1 MIHRLGRI
9 LSRIEGA
16 MTLVAATLLFSI
28 MLLVVADVFMRYVV
42 GRPFTFTYDL
52 VGVYFMTGVFYLV
65 LSHAQ
70 TSHAHVAV
78 DILLNSFPEAARRIA
93 EIVACIAG
101 GSVFTVI
108 TYVGWERALDNYV
121 SGDVLA
127 GVIPWPTW
135 ASAVL
140 VPVGAGVLVLRLA
153 LTALGH
159 AASLITG
166 QNLIDL
172 PPLSGHAEAETFE

>member
-1 MIHRLGRI
+1 
-9 LSRIEGA
+9 
-16 MTLVAATLLFSI
+16 MTLVAAALLFAI

-52 VGVYFMTGVFYLV
+52 VGVYLMTGVFYLV
-65 LSHAQ
+65 LPHAQ
-70 TSHAHVAV
+70 ASHAHVAV
-78 DILLNSFPEAARRIA
+78 DILLNSFPDHARRVA
-93 EIVACIAG
+93 EVVSCIAG
-101 GSVFTVI
+101 ASVFALI
-108 TYVGWERALDNYV
+108 TYVGWERALDNYL

-135 ASAVL
+135 ASAAL

-159 AASLITG
+159 AASLVTG
-166 QNLIDL
+166 RSLVDL
-172 PPLSGHAEAETFE
+172 APLSGQSEAETFE